1 MTHEHFI
8 EALED
13 ELRRRH
19 VQFLYTEIRSFV
31 ELHWPAIVKDP
42 DIGRWAR
49 EFIDSG
55 QGTVSV

>member
-19 VQFLYTEIRSFV
+19 VQFLQAEIRSFV
-31 ELHWPAIVKDP
+31 ASHWGAILKDP
-42 DIGRWAR
+42 DVSRWAR
-49 EFIDSG
+49 EFMDAG
-55 QGTVSV
+55 HGTVSV